1 MDKYEFNLKVE
12 QLNKLVKIGD
22 YKTAMRITDTIDWR
36 RVHNAGLLTTVSDVY
51 ERNGEY
57 REAREILLLAY
68 DRAPVGKRV
77 LFKLA
82 MLAIKEGDIDE
93 AQAYYN
99 EYTDISPQDS
109 RKYIMEYLMAQSRN
123 ERLDKRI
130 RILEKYN
137 DIEVDESWK
146 YELAK
151 QYAEA
156 GRIEDCVRVCDEI
169 MLLFGVGENV
179 EKAAALKESLGYRL
193 SANQQKLVENKE
205 FYEDRLKSL
214 AARYD
219 SGVKENFPDLG
230 LDNINEYKAKE
241 IGRTTIDLGA
251 DSEIQNNNTAITT
264 ELFPRVGGVQEARIS
279 ETTFKGESVNPEFEV
294 ELKRAIAVTRAHINE
309 MKEDEHSSMEEIDEE
324 VRSHME
330 KVERIKHGRFNDTR
344 GFESKKKNRID
355 NYFDSRGLPKI
366 YGSRVE
372 YEDLEAQKS
381 TWISEETDTGTSSEE
396 SSYYDETPVKE
407 SQTKSEN
414 TYGQLYNES
423 ENSFS
428 GAAAENIEENTDE
441 HDIGNMPDIETVINN
456 PDLEKSVIEDNDT
469 ENNNTSE
476 SVDRNENNV
485 IDEYSPNMT
494 VTETAST
501 KVTENYEPSEE
512 TPIFD
517 EDDLIN
523 SYYDEEK
530 ETGVPTVSEVLAMR
544 QEEKSIS
551 KSTIKSEEKMEVV
564 GDEEVYYTRE
574 ERTFVTKV
582 KRSSKDESS
591 DIRNIDNEEILIETD
606 IKPVELKKEEP
617 QVLDDVKN
625 KEDVSI
631 PCLIEGEEDTDT
643 ITIEENIS
651 EENNTEAQVDV
662 NGKVMK
668 VKAPKSEEPREY
680 LMRRPGSIIVEGVSV
695 QKALE
700 NAIEVLKE
708 VNELTKI
715 KHAVLKIKASS
726 LNTRGVM
733 NSMEKIK
740 GKDLIIEEAG
750 ELNDNTIAELIEFV
764 IDGRQTV
771 VFSDTI
777 SGIANLIESND
788 LLHSMSIV
796 MREEE
801 EEIPVRKKN
810 IVANIVIKD
819 RYEKK
824 KEEDDIDVSANIT
837 DEDIVPNEVREEM
850 EGFSPQEDEEP
861 ETDVEEKLE
870 NNDTAVA
877 GSESEMVD
885 NNTPKTDVN
894 EDYHEYETNE
904 KVIHFEKPKT
914 VPKKIEALEE
924 DDKNVILR
932 DDEFVAYALDYANKI
947 DCVVPERTRIAIE
960 ERVDY
965 MKEDDIPLSRKNAIA
980 LIESAA
986 DLAEHPGIIKRL
998 FGFMAMRYDKED
1010 RLILREEHFKV

>member
-1 MDKYEFNLKVE
+1 MDKYEFNLKIE

-57 REAREILLLAY
+57 KEAREILLLAY

-82 MLAIKEGDIDE
+82 MLSIKEGDIDE
-93 AQAYYN
+93 AQAYYD

-123 ERLDKRI
+123 EGLNKRI

-151 QYAEA
+151 LYAEA
-156 GRIEDCVRVCDEI
+156 GRIEDCVMVCDEI

-179 EKAAALKESLGYRL
+179 EKAAALKKSLGYRL
-193 SANQQKLVENKE
+193 SANQQKLVENRE

-241 IGRTTIDLGA
+241 VGRTTIDLGGGIEA
-251 DSEIQNNNTAITT
+251 QSDNAVITT

-294 ELKRAIAVTRAHINE
+294 ELKRAIAITRAHINE

-330 KVERIKHGRFNDTR
+330 KVERIKYGRFSDTR
-344 GFESKKKNRID
+344 SFESKKQNRID
-355 NYFDSRGLPKI
+355 NYFDSRGLPRT
-366 YGSRVE
+366 YGSIHD
-372 YEDLEAQKS
+372 YEELEAQRS
-381 TWISEETDTGTSSEE
+381 TWISEEGQTDPSEE
-396 SSYYDETPVKE
+396 HYYNVPATKDSSNEQD
-407 SQTKSEN
+407 N
-414 TYGQLYNES
+414 TYGQFYS
-423 ENSFS
+423 ENVDSFQRTIDNDVERNNDEPGS
-428 GAAAENIEENTDE
+428 NMPNIEAFE
-441 HDIGNMPDIETVINN
+441 NN
-456 PDLEKSVIEDNDT
+456 PDLEKSVKNTT
-469 ENNNTSE
+469 ENNDVLGSDDN
-476 SVDRNENNV
+476 NENN
-485 IDEYSPNMT
+485 ILEDNIYEPSPNVT
-494 VTETAST
+494 ITETAST
-501 KVTENYEPSEE
+501 RVMENYEPSKE

-530 ETGVPTVSEVLAMR
+530 ETAVPTVSGVLAMR
-544 QEEKSIS
+544 REENIP
-551 KSTIKSEEKMEVV
+551 KSTIKSEERMEVV

-574 ERTFVTKV
+574 EKTFVTKV
-582 KRSSKDESS
+582 KRSSQDESLEIS
-591 DIRNIDNEEILIETD
+591 NSDNEGIYMETD
-606 IKPVELKKEEP
+606 MRSVEVEEEP
-617 QVLDDVKN
+617 PVLEN
-625 KEDVSI
+625 TNPPLTED
-631 PCLIEGEEDTDT
+631 EEDTDT
-643 ITIEENIS
+643 ITIEENIA

-662 NGKVMK
+662 NGKVMN

-726 LNTRGVM
+726 LNARGVM
-733 NSMEKIK
+733 NSMEKIS

-750 ELNDNTIAELIEFV
+750 DLNDNTIAELIEFV
-764 IDGRQTV
+764 IDGSQTV

-777 SGIANLIESND
+777 SGIANLIEAND

-819 RYEKK
+819 RNEKK
-824 KEEDDIDVSANIT
+824 KEENDIVTPTDLADADIITNDVEKKETEEFNPPNDELIEPYREEENEENYDAAVQESEVEDT
-837 DEDIVPNEVREEM
+837 DEN
-850 EGFSPQEDEEP
+850 
-861 ETDVEEKLE
+861 T
-870 NNDTAVA
+870 
-877 GSESEMVD
+877 SEI
-885 NNTPKTDVN
+885 DVN
-894 EDYHEYETNE
+894 ENYQEYEKDE
-904 KVIHFEKPKT
+904 KVIHFEKSI
-914 VPKKIEALEE
+914 VPKKIEALED
-924 DDKNVILR
+924 DDKNVILK
-932 DDEFVAYALDYANKI
+932 DDEFVSYALDYANKI
-947 DCVVPERTRIAIE
+947 DCVVPDRTKAAIE

-986 DLAEHPGIIKRL
+986 DLAEHPGIIRRL
-998 FGFMAMRYDKED
+998 FGFMKMRYDKED
-1010 RLILREEHFKV
+1010 RLILREEHFKI